1 MLACLQVAL
10 RFMILFM
17 ALVAVQFLA
26 LHFVDG
32 FQRIYAPFDFVVK
45 PLVRRHYGAGEGS
58 LGPVIL
64 WANLLGISI
73 YSSLLAFVGALFKRR
88 SGGCS

>member
-32 FQRIYAPFDFVVK
+32 FDFVVK